1 MKGDKMSKTTQ
12 GKQNATKSGADLV
25 AEQRARL
32 FEKECEIL
40 EFRTDE
46 SVIEKIKRLE
56 NLAHGD
62 FAAVKRLAKF
72 SPLKN
77 ANDFYERLCEEVKIK
92 DLQGTNSKA
101 GFSV

>member
-1 MKGDKMSKTTQ
+1 MSKTTQ
-12 GKQNATKSGADLV
+12 QNTAKSGVNLS

-40 EFRTDE
+40 EFKTDE
-46 SVIEKIKRLE
+46 SMMEKIKRLE
-56 NLAHGD
+56 NLAHWD

-72 SPLKN
+72 SPLKS
-77 ANDFYERLCEEVKIK
+77 ANDLYERLCEEVKIK
-92 DLQGTNSKA
+92 DLQGANSKA

>member
-1 MKGDKMSKTTQ
+1 MSCADIYTRCHQPISHLCAAYQVPAHIKM
-12 GKQNATKSGADLV
+12 L
-25 AEQRARL
+25 
-32 FEKECEIL
+32 
-40 EFRTDE
+40 
-46 SVIEKIKRLE
+46 
-56 NLAHGD
+56 GD

-92 DLQGTNSKA
+92 DLQGANAKA

>member
-1 MKGDKMSKTTQ
+1 MSKTTQ
-12 GKQNATKSGADLV
+12 DEQNATKSGADLGT
-25 AEQRARL
+25 EQRARF

-46 SVIEKIKRLE
+46 SVMEKIKRLE

-77 ANDFYERLCEEVKIK
+77 ANDFYERLCEKVKSRIYK
-92 DLQGTNSKA
+92 GRIQRLDFRCSGVK
-101 GFSV
+101 